1 MKDKDYIPYIRKM
14 VGHKRIISVGLS
26 ALIINEKNE
35 ILLEK
40 RSDNSL
46 FCLPGGSLDFDETVI
61 EGVKREVK
69 EETGIALDEVHLFLI
84 ISGKKEQ
91 FIYPNKDITDYVDLF
106 FYSYVKG
113 IDIVKCHDQESTMI
127 KFYPLDSLP
136 DEKKVIRGTKRAI
149 DKLIDGN
156 LELEVD

>member
-106 FYSYVKG
+106 L
-113 IDIVKCHDQESTMI
+113 C
-127 KFYPLDSLP
+127 
-136 DEKKVIRGTKRAI
+136 
-149 DKLIDGN
+149 
-156 LELEVD
+156 